1 MKVALLSHVDEAAN
15 AVDDHL
21 AFHFAAGVDLVFLV
35 GSTHPERANV
45 YVTSTRGDAVRDAER
60 TGAEWLL
67 EGDVTE
73 FWWPRGGSL
82 KELLEP
88 VSPRYDSVRAFAGDG
103 ERLAKRIGAGPG
115 VASPVRGWCP
125 IEIIRDPSDARVR
138 GVLAALAQERTPKF
152 PRPSTAEEAAYA
164 AELAALREAEVAEAR
179 ERLDALEERL
189 AAVESG
195 LGETAKRRLR
205 ALWRKP

>member
-1 MKVALLSHVDEAAN
+1 MKVALLSHVDDAAN

-21 AFHFAAGVDLVFLV
+21 AFHFAAGVDVVLLV

-45 YVTSTRGDAVRDAER
+45 HVVSTREDAVRHAER

-67 EGDVTE
+67 EGDVSE

-103 ERLAKRIGAGPG
+103 ERLAKRIGAGSE

-125 IEIIRDPSDARVR
+125 IEIVRDPSDARVR
-138 GVLAALAQERTPKF
+138 GVLAALAHRRTPKF
-152 PRPSTAEEAAYA
+152 PRPTPAEEAAYA
-164 AELAALREAEVAEAR
+164 VELAALREAEVTEAR
-179 ERLDALEERL
+179 KRLDELEARL

-195 LGETAKRRLR
+195 LRESAKRRLR